1 MPFEPRLLAAA
12 AGGHQRLPCLLGV
25 LLMVL
30 KGQQFLYRVHHL
42 LQEEKVVTLH
52 H

>member
-12 AGGHQRLPCLLGV
+12 AGVHERLPCLLGV
-25 LLMVL
+25 LMLL
-30 KGQQFLYRVHHL
+30 KGQQFLYRVHHPI
-42 LQEEKVVTLH
+42 QEEKVVTLH